1 MQFEIQIRNE
11 NNFSIISLL
20 NADEGVC
27 AEIYSFGGFLN
38 RFEIPVQ
45 GNPFNIVDGYTCIAD
60 AQARCAEG
68 FQSVRLSPFVCRL
81 KKGSYEWNGMA
92 YQIEKKYM
100 GEHAIHGL
108 QYDAAFEVFE
118 SVANKQEA
126 RVELSSY
133 YPGTDLGYPFPYHT
147 KIIWCLR
154 KDAEL
159 TVTTTVW
166 HENPT
171 PIPFAEGWHPYF
183 TLGGK
188 ADEWNLQF
196 STSRIMEYD
205 ADLLPTGSY
214 LKDSRFVNGC
224 SLLGIQLDNGF
235 VWEDAESHRFCT
247 LSNSAISL
255 NILPDISFPVLQVFI
270 PDNRNSI
277 ALENLSG
284 APDNFN
290 NQLLLIHLQPHT
302 PKSFTTRYQVSV
314 L

>member
-1 MQFEIQIRNE
+1 
-11 NNFSIISLL
+11 
-20 NADEGVC
+20 
-27 AEIYSFGGFLN
+27 
-38 RFEIPVQ
+38 
-45 GNPFNIVDGYTCIAD
+45 VDGYSGIAD

-81 KKGSYEWNGMA
+81 KKGRYEWNATA
-92 YQIEKKYM
+92 YQIEKKYL

-108 QYDAAFEVFE
+108 QYDAAFEVTE
-118 SVANKQEA
+118 SFTDEQEA
-126 RVELSSY
+126 RVELNSY
-133 YPGTDLGYPFPYHT
+133 YPGTDPGYPFPYRT
-147 KIIWCLR
+147 KITWCLR
-154 KDAEL
+154 KSADVL
-159 TVTTTVW
+159 VTTTVW

-188 ADEWNLQF
+188 ANEWTLQF

-205 ADLLPTGSY
+205 ADLLPTGRY
-214 LKDSRFVNGC
+214 LQDTRFVNGC
-224 SLLGIQLDNGF
+224 SLQGIQLDNGF
-235 VWEDAESHRFCT
+235 VWEDTETDRVCT

-255 NILPDISFPVLQVFI
+255 NILPDTSFPVLQVFI

-290 NQLLLIHLQPHT
+290 NQLLLIHLPPHT

>member
-1 MQFEIQIRNE
+1 
-11 NNFSIISLL
+11 
-20 NADEGVC
+20 
-27 AEIYSFGGFLN
+27 
-38 RFEIPVQ
+38 
-45 GNPFNIVDGYTCIAD
+45 
-60 AQARCAEG
+60 
-68 FQSVRLSPFVCRL
+68 
-81 KKGSYEWNGMA
+81 
-92 YQIEKKYM
+92 M

-108 QYDAAFEVFE
+108 QYDAAFEVTE
-118 SVANKQEA
+118 SVTDEQEA
-126 RVELSSY
+126 RVELNSY
-133 YPGTDLGYPFPYHT
+133 YPGTDPGYPFPYHT

-154 KDAEL
+154 KGADL
-159 TVTTTVW
+159 SVTTTVW

-196 STSRIMEYD
+196 STSLIMEYD
-205 ADLLPTGSY
+205 ADLLPTGRY
-214 LKDSRFVNGC
+214 LQNDRFVNGC
-224 SLLGIQLDNGF
+224 SLQGIQLDNGF
-235 VWEDAESHRFCT
+235 VWEDTETDRVCT

-255 NILPDISFPVLQVFI
+255 NILPDTSFPVLQVFI

-290 NQLLLIHLQPHT
+290 NQLLLIHLPPHT

>member
-45 GNPFNIVDGYTCIAD
+45 GNPFNIVDGYTSIAD
-60 AQARCAEG
+60 AQARCSEG

-108 QYDAAFEVFE
+108 QYDAAFEVIE
-118 SVANKQEA
+118 SVANEQEA

-133 YPGTDLGYPFPYHT
+133 YAGTDPGYPFNYHT

-159 TVTTTVW
+159 SVTTTVW

>member
-1 MQFEIQIRNE
+1 
-11 NNFSIISLL
+11 
-20 NADEGVC
+20 
-27 AEIYSFGGFLN
+27 
-38 RFEIPVQ
+38 
-45 GNPFNIVDGYTCIAD
+45 
-60 AQARCAEG
+60 
-68 FQSVRLSPFVCRL
+68 
-81 KKGSYEWNGMA
+81 
-92 YQIEKKYM
+92 
-100 GEHAIHGL
+100 
-108 QYDAAFEVFE
+108 
-118 SVANKQEA
+118 
-126 RVELSSY
+126 
-133 YPGTDLGYPFPYHT
+133 
-147 KIIWCLR
+147 
-154 KDAEL
+154 
-159 TVTTTVW
+159 
-166 HENPT
+166 
-171 PIPFAEGWHPYF
+171 
-183 TLGGK
+183 
-188 ADEWNLQF
+188 
-196 STSRIMEYD
+196 MEYD

-255 NILPDISFPVLQVFI
+255 NILPDNTFPVLQVFI

>member
-45 GNPFNIVDGYTCIAD
+45 GNPFNIVDGYTSIAD

-108 QYDAAFEVFE
+108 QYDAAFEVTE
-118 SVANKQEA
+118 TVTNEQEA

-133 YPGTDLGYPFPYHT
+133 YAGTDSGYPFNYHT

-154 KDAEL
+154 KAAEL
-159 TVTTTVW
+159 SVTTTVW

-205 ADLLPTGSY
+205 ADLLPTGNY

-235 VWEDAESHRFCT
+235 VWEDAESLRFCT

>member
-1 MQFEIQIRNE
+1 MQYAIQIRHE
-11 NNFSIISLL
+11 NNFAIISLL
-20 NADEGVC
+20 NAAEGVR
-27 AEIYSFGGFLN
+27 AEIYSFGGLLN

-45 GNPFNIVDGYTCIAD
+45 GKPFNIVDGYAGIAD

-68 FQSVRLSPFVCRL
+68 FQSVRLSPFVCRM

-100 GEHAIHGL
+100 GEHAIHGI
-108 QYDAAFEVFE
+108 QYDAAFEVSE
-118 SVANKQEA
+118 YVANEQEA

-133 YPGTDLGYPFPYHT
+133 YPGTDPGYPFPYHT
-147 KIIWCLR
+147 KIIWSLR
-154 KDAEL
+154 KGAEL
-159 TVTTTVW
+159 SVTTTIW

-171 PIPFAEGWHPYF
+171 PIPLAEGWHPYF

-205 ADLLPTGSY
+205 ADLLPTGRY
-214 LKDSRFVNGC
+214 LKDDRFENGC
-224 SLLGIQLDNGF
+224 SLQGIQLDNGF
-235 VWEDAESHRFCT
+235 VWEDTETHRICT

-290 NQLLLIHLQPHT
+290 NQLLLIHLPPHT

>member
-1 MQFEIQIRNE
+1 MQYAIQIRHE
-11 NNFSIISLL
+11 NNFAIISLL
-20 NADEGVC
+20 NAAEGVC
-27 AEIYSFGGFLN
+27 AEIYSFGGLLN

-45 GNPFNIVDGYTCIAD
+45 GKPFNIVDGYSGIAD

-81 KKGSYEWNGMA
+81 KNGKYNWNGIA
-92 YQIEKKYM
+92 YQIEKKYL

-108 QYDAAFEVFE
+108 QYDAAFEITE
-118 SVANKQEA
+118 SVADEQEA
-126 RVELSSY
+126 RVVLSSY
-133 YPGTDLGYPFPYHT
+133 YPGTDPGYPFPYHT

-154 KDAEL
+154 KGADL
-159 TVTTTVW
+159 SVTTTVW
-166 HENPT
+166 HEYPT

-188 ADEWNLQF
+188 ADEWTLQF

-205 ADLLPTGSY
+205 ADLLPTGRY
-214 LKDSRFVNGC
+214 LQDTRFVNGC
-224 SLLGIQLDNGF
+224 SLQGIQLDNGF
-235 VWEDAESHRFCT
+235 VWEDTETDRVCT

-255 NILPDISFPVLQVFI
+255 NILPDTSFPVLQVFI

-290 NQLLLIHLQPHT
+290 NQLLLIHLPPHK
-302 PKSFTTRYQVSV
+302 PKSFTTRYQVRV